1 MGCIQ
6 SKDQDGMKTN
16 GKIHP
21 EIFNDNNNVNVVKN
35 NNNVIPTTQ
44 DDILKEAA
52 KAQQDDNQRRMQI
65 SNNTAAT
72 TTTNVN
78 TNTNNNKIKT
88 KLNLIKAS
96 KNGNLEIVKE
106 IIQDIQTNTTNSIY
120 NINQLGMWD
129 NTPLICACQ
138 YGHEA
143 IAIELLRN
151 GANPNS
157 INEKGCTAL
166 LHASMEGLLNVVIE
180 ILKHGGNTNLIP
192 LTSIY
197 NQHMDVHEPYTPL
210 LASVTN
216 SSYEITK
223 QLLLN
228 NASIDVL
235 NTDGKNI
242 LEIAIYKTKCENTI
256 LSILSHCN
264 NNNNNTIIK
273 LNDHD
278 IKYIRNE
285 NNNNNQTFQQVM
297 KYINEEMKNDSR
309 KVDGDEVMKV
319 KEDDKMNNV
328 NPNDSNDNIN
338 SIPMMQVKEVNDDE
352 MNTAATTTTTTTPI
366 KISKDNETRHVA
378 MTPVVLK
385 ID

>member
-1 MGCIQ
+1 
-6 SKDQDGMKTN
+6 
-16 GKIHP
+16 
-21 EIFNDNNNVNVVKN
+21 
-35 NNNVIPTTQ
+35 
-44 DDILKEAA
+44 
-52 KAQQDDNQRRMQI
+52 
-65 SNNTAAT
+65 
-72 TTTNVN
+72 
-78 TNTNNNKIKT
+78 
-88 KLNLIKAS
+88 
-96 KNGNLEIVKE
+96 
-106 IIQDIQTNTTNSIY
+106 
-120 NINQLGMWD
+120 MWD

-151 GANPNS
+151 GANPNI

-166 LHASMEGLLNVVIE
+166 LHASMEGSLNVVIE

-216 SSYEITK
+216 SFHEITK

-228 NASIDVL
+228 NASMEVL

-264 NNNNNTIIK
+264 NNNTSIK

-285 NNNNNQTFQQVM
+285 NNNNNNQTFQQVM

-309 KVDGDEVMKV
+309 KKDGDEVMKV

-352 MNTAATTTTTTTPI
+352 MNTASTTTTTPI